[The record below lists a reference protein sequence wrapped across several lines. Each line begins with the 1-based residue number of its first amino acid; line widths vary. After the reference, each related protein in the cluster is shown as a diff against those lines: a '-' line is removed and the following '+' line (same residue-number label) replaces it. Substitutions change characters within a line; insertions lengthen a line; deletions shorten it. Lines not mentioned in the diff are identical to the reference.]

1 MPGVRIVVLP
11 SPLASRSVAD
21 VQQMAH
27 DYAPEIVGLL
37 TGDLAASGKRWLRI
51 RFPYQLAL
59 LLASGLALWGCE
71 VEPERTQLPP
81 DVKATVDAAVSA
93 TLTATPPTAVPT
105 PLSNP
110 ESTATP
116 ISAPTPT
123 AAHSVTPTSTPLP
136 APPPTAT
143 ARPTPLPTGTRP
155 SPTAR
160 PTLAPIRTAAKR
172 SETITT
178 SLGQQVDAAVTGFAD
193 SPLRFDQLVL
203 AINEGERL
211 LGVPYPSPSVTMRQV
226 SQLSGGFC
234 GQNQPSYAARYTRGP
249 VCRG

>member
-1 MPGVRIVVLP
+1 M
-11 SPLASRSVAD
+11 
-21 VQQMAH
+21 
-27 DYAPEIVGLL
+27 
-37 TGDLAASGKRWLRI
+37 
-51 RFPYQLAL
+51 
-59 LLASGLALWGCE
+59 
-71 VEPERTQLPP
+71 PP

-110 ESTATP
+110 ESTVTP
-116 ISAPTPT
+116 ISAPIPT

-136 APPPTAT
+136 TPQPTAT
-143 ARPTPLPTGTRP
+143 ARPTPLPTPQP

-160 PTLAPIRTAAKR
+160 PTLAPIRTAAKQ

-226 SQLSGGFC
+226 SQLFGGFC
-234 GQNQPSYAARYTRGP
+234 GQNQPSYAARYTGDPYVVDNSVIEVRVDEDCHRTFATIAHEVAHTWFHGTTP
-249 VCRG
+249 PIG

>member
-1 MPGVRIVVLP
+1 M
-11 SPLASRSVAD
+11 
-21 VQQMAH
+21 
-27 DYAPEIVGLL
+27 
-37 TGDLAASGKRWLRI
+37 

-59 LLASGLALWGCE
+59 LLVSAVALGGCE

-123 AAHSVTPTSTPLP
+123 SAHSVTPTSTPLP
-136 APPPTAT
+136 TPRPRATARLTPLPTPQPSPT
-143 ARPTPLPTGTRP
+143 ARPTPLPTPQP

-160 PTLAPIRTAAKR
+160 PTRAPVRTAAKR

-178 SLGQQVDAAVTGFAD
+178 SLGQQVDATVTGFAD

-211 LGVPYPSPSVTMRQV
+211 LGAPYPSPSVTMRQV

-234 GQNQPSYAARYTRGP
+234 GHNRMSYATRYTGTRMSGNSSS
-249 VCRG
+249 R

>member
-1 MPGVRIVVLP
+1 M
-11 SPLASRSVAD
+11 
-21 VQQMAH
+21 
-27 DYAPEIVGLL
+27 
-37 TGDLAASGKRWLRI
+37 RI

-81 DVKATVDAAVSA
+81 DVTATVDAAVSA

-136 APPPTAT
+136 TPRPTAT
-143 ARPTPLPTGTRP
+143 ARPTPLPTLQPSPTARPTPLPTPQPSPTARPTPLPTPQP

-160 PTLAPIRTAAKR
+160 PTLAPVRTAAKR

-178 SLGQQVDAAVTGFAD
+178 SLGRQVDTTATGFAD
-193 SPLRFDQLVL
+193 SQLPGTGHQRRRTPSRCALPIAVCDDETGEPIVRRILRAEPTKLRRSL
-203 AINEGERL
+203 
-211 LGVPYPSPSVTMRQV
+211 YK
-226 SQLSGGFC
+226 
-234 GQNQPSYAARYTRGP
+234 GP